1 MKRGIISSEKLD
13 ETLRTSNLDVSSI
26 SLEKAIEYYK
36 KAEELEWKRLS
47 ATQAHNESVRKGFK
61 FK

>member
-1 MKRGIISSEKLD
+1 MKRGIISSEKLA

-36 KAEELEWKRLS
+36 KGRGA
-47 ATQAHNESVRKGFK
+47 
-61 FK
+61 